1 MPRII
6 DADDAIRSLNL
17 VAASDGQPRAFRRAA
32 MHLDRYANENPVA
45 RKVSSIEWHEG
56 EPEEPGW
63 YLCVRRTYIGVDSQA
78 FYRFALDLNTVDK
91 KAFPKHESGFY
102 TWDREQ
108 GKHKVDN
115 ILYWAFPPE
124 FPEEE
129 TEDDE
134 DA

>member
-1 MPRII
+1 MRVI

-32 MHLDRYANENPVA
+32 MHLDRYANENAVA
-45 RKVSSIEWHEG
+45 RKVSLIKWYKG
-56 EPEEPGW
+56 EPEETGT
-63 YLCVRRTYIGVDSQA
+63 YLCIRRTYLGLDCMA
-78 FYRFALDLNTVDK
+78 FYKFTLDLNTVDK

-102 TWDREQ
+102 AFNRET
-108 GKHKVDN
+108 GRYKVDN
-115 ILYWAFPPE
+115 ILYWAYPPE

-129 TEDDE
+129 TEEDE